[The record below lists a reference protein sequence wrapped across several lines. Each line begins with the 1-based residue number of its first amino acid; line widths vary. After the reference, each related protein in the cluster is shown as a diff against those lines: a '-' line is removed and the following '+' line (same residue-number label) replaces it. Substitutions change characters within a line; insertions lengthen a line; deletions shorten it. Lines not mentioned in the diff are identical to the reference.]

1 LSKIK
6 AKTYQCPLSLSID
19 LIGGKW
25 KSIILW
31 QLREKVLRFSQ
42 LKRRLPGITQKMLTQ
57 QLRELESDGLIA
69 RVVYPQVPPKVE
81 YSLTEYGQ
89 TVLPVLRLMFK
100 WGLKY
105 SDNFDVEVDLSI
117 YENKKDSI
125 EP

>member
-1 LSKIK
+1 
-6 AKTYQCPLSLSID
+6 
-19 LIGGKW
+19 
-25 KSIILW
+25 
-31 QLREKVLRFSQ
+31 
-42 LKRRLPGITQKMLTQ
+42 MLTQ